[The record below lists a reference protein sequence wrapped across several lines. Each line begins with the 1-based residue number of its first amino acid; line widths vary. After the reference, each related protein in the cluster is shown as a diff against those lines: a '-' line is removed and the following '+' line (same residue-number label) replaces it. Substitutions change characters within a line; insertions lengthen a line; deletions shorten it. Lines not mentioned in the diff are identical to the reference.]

1 MSPQELPN
9 LLAALWGDAVQTLSP
24 GCYQVETE
32 QLRLLVLLSEDQSWL
47 RVLVPIAP
55 ADNVLPFAL
64 ELLEANFDQTQES
77 RYALAQDVLWG
88 VFQHSLADLSQDA
101 LHLAIQHLINLYQ
114 VGTDEVFRCFVEKR
128 VREIIQAAKQQGQSL
143 EMTLQTLDRFYEEG
157 VMGDGSASPQ
167 EREQVLATWRY
178 QLERLWDEVDS

>member
-1 MSPQELPN
+1 MLPQDLPN

-32 QLRLLVLLSEDQSWL
+32 QFRLLVLLSEDQSWL
-47 RVLVPIAP
+47 RVLMPISP
-55 ADNVLPFAL
+55 AHNVLSFAL
-64 ELLEANFDQTQES
+64 ELLEANFDETQET

-88 VFQHSLADLSQDA
+88 VFQHSLAGLSQDD
-101 LHLAIQHLINLYQ
+101 LYLAIQRLIDLHQ
-114 VGTDEVFRCFVEKR
+114 VGTDQVFRCFVEKR
-128 VREIIQAAKQQGQSL
+128 VREIIQVAKQQRQTL

-157 VMGDGSASPQ
+157 VMGDVDASAQ
-167 EREQVLATWRY
+167 EREQVLAIWRY